1 MHYPFSG
8 FSYLYIVYELH
19 DIYPL
24 LSTLPLQHQ
33 VRAEAQAHWR
43 MFEREAL
50 LHALDDAWCDLL
62 AQLDGLKSATNIRC
76 GCRD

>member
-1 MHYPFSG
+1 VHVQTACS
-8 FSYLYIVYELH
+8 IKHV
-19 DIYPL
+19 
-24 LSTLPLQHQ
+24 
-33 VRAEAQAHWR
+33 AEAQAHWR